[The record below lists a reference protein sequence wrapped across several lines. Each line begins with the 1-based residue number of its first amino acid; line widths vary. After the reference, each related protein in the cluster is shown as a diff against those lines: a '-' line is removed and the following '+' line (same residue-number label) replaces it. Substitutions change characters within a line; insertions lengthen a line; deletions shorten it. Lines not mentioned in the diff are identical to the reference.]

1 MVENQKDLETYVL
14 KALASFQKMGKSP
27 ANVLIKTSPQN
38 ISIILRSREEPVRFG
53 DWTAINITHRDFQL
67 LTNMCKTIL
76 KDRGKLII

>member
-27 ANVLIKTSPQN
+27 GNVLIKTSPQN
-38 ISIILRSREEPVRFG
+38 ISVILRSSDEPVRFG

-67 LTNMCKTIL
+67 LANMCEAIL
-76 KDRGKLII
+76 KDKGKQIV